1 VYYGANPKTSF
12 NEIGLLPMSG
22 DAKPASLIAGPYH
35 CGYGNISPDGHW
47 IAYTSFESGKAE
59 VYVRSFPEQSGQWQ
73 ISSGGGTNPR
83 WSHSGR
89 ELFYL
94 SPDQR
99 MMVADVRTT
108 PAFEASVPRPMFI
121 AHLLFP
127 NTLIRSYFEVS
138 RDDQRFLMV
147 ATEPGDV
154 LAGSSVIVNWTK
166 TLASK

>member
-1 VYYGANPKTSF
+1 
-12 NEIGLLPMSG
+12 
-22 DAKPASLIAGPYH
+22 
-35 CGYGNISPDGHW
+35 
-47 IAYTSFESGKAE
+47 
-59 VYVRSFPEQSGQWQ
+59 
-73 ISSGGGTNPR
+73 
-83 WSHSGR
+83 
-89 ELFYL
+89 
-94 SPDQR
+94 
-99 MMVADVRTT
+99 
-108 PAFEASVPRPMFI
+108 MFI